1 MYFMVIFSQTRVF
14 VCTYTDKGNET
25 WGVKDKRS
33 NQDDVLFGLVFAYI
47 CDETFA
53 HRQPIDKEVKRAQAR
68 VKYKLQRQ
76 SDGSLRRVQVVER
89 VN

>member
-1 MYFMVIFSQTRVF
+1 M
-14 VCTYTDKGNET
+14 KPG
-25 WGVKDKRS
+25 GVKDKRS

-68 VKYKLQRQ
+68 VKYISFR
-76 SDGSLRRVQVVER
+76 GSQMAH
-89 VN
+89 